1 MELSRGANQNSNPP
15 LGVSQQAGSGA
26 HAPEPGRAIAAAMT
40 TSMPLHRR
48 PGRTLYRYLVIEMV
62 FPTLYTLGG
71 LTLVILTRELI
82 GYSEMVINRGLS
94 LGDVGGLAV
103 YQMLP
108 VVAQMLPFAVLVGG
122 LVALGRLG
130 SDRELLMFEASGV
143 SSPRILGPVMLFACV
158 MSAVAFFLSVEI
170 SPWASRSLDAKLTE
184 IGRRN
189 PGTAITAGG
198 VHRFGEWM
206 LQAREVSPRG
216 DSMRGVFLW
225 MPSVGET
232 VFAQSGQL
240 VSGAESENRVVLED
254 GSVILDPRETAREL
268 RFDRMTTEL
277 PSSSK
282 PLSRGAKD
290 QLDGATLSEL
300 VAMQQ
305 SPALGKRQKL
315 DSGLQLHRRFALP
328 AATIVFGFLIVP
340 LFLARAHFSRSGGGV
355 LGLLAT
361 LTYYGLA
368 QLGDSLVYD
377 GTLSAPMGTWLPN
390 FTLAV
395 LAGVMVARMTRM
407 TAFGRHSDRPSSSR
421 EPPEPT
427 AGKPIRLRA
436 RPRPLERYVAL
447 RFLQMAG
454 ICFAVVLTGY
464 MLIDI
469 LERLQWMGRYGAT
482 LTQVT
487 SYYVARIPLLASR
500 VVPMSLLVATAL
512 TVSVLTAQG
521 ELMGM
526 RASGIPAPRALM
538 PILVICLLIAPA
550 YFVLNNEVLPET
562 NALASYY
569 KAAVKNRRDHREG
582 LGAWFRD
589 GSRFFQADHLD
600 PQDGTA
606 RNITIFE
613 LGDDGLPAA
622 REDARSARHIGGGV
636 WLLHD
641 SVRVERTQAG
651 KLTRV
656 AGSAHARIGE
666 AIQADVNTRHL
677 SVGDLRDEIVEVE
690 ASGLD
695 ATHYR
700 VDLFAKLASP
710 VACIILPALALF
722 FAVGGPPHPSSALTL
737 VLSAVVAVAY
747 VLLTGIGTSLGYG
760 GVVVPWVAGGAP
772 VVLFA
777 VLAAYLG
784 LRLRGFGG
792 SV

>member
-1 MELSRGANQNSNPP
+1 
-15 LGVSQQAGSGA
+15 
-26 HAPEPGRAIAAAMT
+26 
-40 TSMPLHRR
+40 MPIHRR
-48 PGRTLYRYLVIEMV
+48 PGRTLYRYLVLEMV

-82 GYSEMVINRGLS
+82 GYSEMVINRGLA
-94 LGDVGGLAV
+94 LADVGALAV

-108 VVAQMLPFAVLVGG
+108 VIAQMLPFAVLVGG

-130 SDRELLMFEASGV
+130 SDRELLMLEASGV
-143 SSPRILGPVMLFACV
+143 SSPRILGPVMLFAGV
-158 MSAVAFFLSVEI
+158 MSVIAFFLSVETA
-170 SPWASRSLDAKLTE
+170 PWASRSLDAKLEE

-189 PGTAITAGG
+189 PGTTITAGG
-198 VHRFGEWM
+198 VQRFGEWM

-216 DSMRGVFLW
+216 DHMRGVFLW

-232 VFAQSGQL
+232 VFARSGKL
-240 VSGAESENRVVLED
+240 ISGAEGENQVILEN
-254 GSVILDPRETAREL
+254 GSLILDPRETAREL

-277 PSSSK
+277 PSSSE
-282 PLSRGAKD
+282 PLSRNVKD
-290 QLDGATLSEL
+290 QLTGATLAEL
-300 VAMQQ
+300 VAMQR
-305 SPALGKRQKL
+305 SPALKKRRKA

-361 LTYYGLA
+361 LSYYGLA

-377 GTLSAPMGTWLPN
+377 GTLSASMGAWLPN

-407 TAFGRHSDRPSSSR
+407 TAFGRHSDRPSSR
-421 EPPEPT
+421 HEVPEAAPGEPV
-427 AGKPIRLRA
+427 RLRA

-469 LERLQWMGRYGAT
+469 LERLQWMGKYGAT
-482 LTQVT
+482 LTQVM
-487 SYYVARIPLLASR
+487 SYYLARIPLLASR

-512 TVSVLTAQG
+512 TVSVLAAQG

-526 RASGIPAPRALM
+526 RASGIPAPRALL
-538 PILVICLLIAPA
+538 PILVICSLIAPA

-562 NALASYY
+562 NALASYF
-569 KAAVKNRRDHREG
+569 KAEVKNRRDRSEG

-589 GSRFFQADHLD
+589 GHRFFQADHLD
-600 PQDGTA
+600 PKDGTA

-613 LGDDGLPAA
+613 LGEDGLPTA

-636 WLLHD
+636 WLLRD
-641 SVRVERTQAG
+641 SVRVERLRSGRLSQ
-651 KLTRV
+651 V
-656 AGSAHARIGE
+656 EGSAHARIGE
-666 AIQADVNTRHL
+666 AIQADVDTRHL
-677 SVGDLRDEIVEVE
+677 SVGDLRDEILEVE
-690 ASGLD
+690 GSGLD
-695 ATHYR
+695 ATHYH
-700 VDLFAKLASP
+700 VDLIVKLASP

-747 VLLTGIGTSLGYG
+747 VLLTGVGASLGYG
-760 GVVVPWVAGGAP
+760 GAVAPWVAGGAP
-772 VVLFA
+772 TALFGVV
-777 VLAAYLG
+777 AAYLG
-784 LRLRGFGG
+784 LRLRGFGQ
-792 SV
+792 SL

>member
-1 MELSRGANQNSNPP
+1 MPP
-15 LGVSQQAGSGA
+15 DQ
-26 HAPEPGRAIAAAMT
+26 EPAIAAAMT
-40 TSMPLHRR
+40 ATMPIHRR
-48 PGRTLYRYLVIEMV
+48 PGRTLYRYLVLEMV

-71 LTLVILTRELI
+71 LTLVILTRELV

-94 LGDVGGLAV
+94 LGDVGALALF
-103 YQMLP
+103 QLLP
-108 VVAQMLPFAVLVGG
+108 VISQMLPFAVLVGG

-130 SDRELLMFEASGV
+130 SDRELLMLEASGV
-143 SSPRILGPVMLFACV
+143 SSPRILGPVMVFAGV
-158 MSAVAFFLSVEI
+158 MSAIAFFLSIETA
-170 SPWASRSLDAKLTE
+170 PWASRSLDAKLEE

-189 PGTAITAGG
+189 PGIAITAGG

-206 LQAREVSPRG
+206 LQAREVSSRG

-232 VFAQSGQL
+232 VFARSGQL
-240 VSGAESENRVVLED
+240 LAGDEGENRVVLED
-254 GSVILDPRETAREL
+254 GSLILDPRETAREL

-277 PSSSK
+277 PSNSE
-282 PLSRGAKD
+282 PLSRNAKD

-300 VAMQQ
+300 LAMQRN
-305 SPALGKRQKL
+305 PALRQRMKAE
-315 DSGLQLHRRFALP
+315 SGLQLHRRFALP

-361 LTYYGLA
+361 LAYYGLA

-390 FTLAV
+390 ITLAV

-407 TAFGRHSDRPSSSR
+407 TAFGRHSDRPSSSN
-421 EPPEPT
+421 ELPEPK
-427 AGKPIRLRA
+427 AGMPMRLRA

-469 LERLQWMGRYGAT
+469 LERLQWMGKYGAT
-482 LTQVT
+482 LSQVM
-487 SYYVARIPLLASR
+487 SYYAARIPLLASR

-512 TVSVLTAQG
+512 TVSLLAAQG

-526 RASGIPAPRALM
+526 RASGIPAPRALL
-538 PILVICLLIAPA
+538 PILVICSLIAPA

-562 NALASYY
+562 NALASYF
-569 KAAVKNRRDHREG
+569 KAEVKNRRDHSEG

-589 GSRFFQADHLD
+589 GTRFFQADHLD

-613 LGDDGLPAA
+613 LGDDGLPVA
-622 REDARSARHIGGGV
+622 RVDARSARHIGGGV
-636 WLLHD
+636 WLLRD
-641 SVRVERTQAG
+641 SVRVERTQTG
-651 KLTRV
+651 RLTRV
-656 AGSAHARIGE
+656 EGSAHARIGE
-666 AIQADVNTRHL
+666 AIQADVDTRHL
-677 SVGDLRDEIVEVE
+677 SVGDLRAEIVEVE

-700 VDLFAKLASP
+700 VDLFVKLASP

-747 VLLTGIGTSLGYG
+747 VLLTGIGASLGYG
-760 GVVVPWVAGGAP
+760 GAVAPWVAGGAP
-772 VVLFA
+772 TALFA
-777 VLAAYLG
+777 ALAAYLG
-784 LRLRGFGG
+784 LRLRGFGQ
-792 SV
+792 SF